1 MVVLL
6 LVVET
11 GWAHAQAT
19 KVASAAPIR
28 MGNGFDC
35 GVIEDKN

>member
-6 LVVET
+6 GK

-19 KVASAAPIR
+19 SVANAAPIR
-28 MGNGFDC
+28 MGNGFVC